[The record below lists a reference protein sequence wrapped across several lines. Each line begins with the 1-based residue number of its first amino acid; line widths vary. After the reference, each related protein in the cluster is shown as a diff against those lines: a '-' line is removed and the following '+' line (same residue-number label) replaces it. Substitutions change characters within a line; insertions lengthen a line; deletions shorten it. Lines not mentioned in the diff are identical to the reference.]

1 MLPSWNANIC
11 DGDYVIVRQQN
22 NAENGQIVVAC
33 MENETT
39 LKRLV
44 LDQKNKRIL
53 LHPEN
58 NDFDDIEVSDVI
70 IQGVVVKVIKDIL

>member
-1 MLPSWNANIC
+1 MIDAGIC

-22 NAENGQIVVAC
+22 TAENGQIVVAC

-58 NDFDDIEVSDVI
+58 NDFDDIEVKDVI
-70 IQGVVVKVIKDIL
+70 IQGVVIKVIKDIS